1 MTLEVQDPKDK
12 LIFSSKDLVWA
23 EIYKEN
29 MNIDRVA
36 KIPKERVDDFKK
48 GEESNLDAPCSFPR
62 LQKKRPSTKAL
73 QYEL

>member
-1 MTLEVQDPKDK
+1 
-12 LIFSSKDLVWA
+12 
-23 EIYKEN
+23 

-48 GEESNLDAPCSFPR
+48 GEESNLDAPCSF
-62 LQKKRPSTKAL
+62 LHLKSKRPSAGASATL